1 MTQIRKHTFTTEFS
15 PDGAIVRN
23 APKRLSSEEIAA
35 ECAAAYERGKR
46 DAIAL
51 AERQSAA
58 ALEAL
63 AGAASAA
70 LTRLDEECRAMRAEA
85 AHVALAAA
93 RKIASAAL
101 DAFGAER
108 AIAAIEAAM
117 EALRHQPRLL
127 IKLSPHTAETLRPRV
142 EAMCATH
149 AYAGAILLRSDAA
162 LSAGEVSI
170 DWSDG
175 VIIMNSGEIAERIS
189 ALIDAALANP

>member
-1 MTQIRKHTFTTEFS
+1 MTQIRKHTFNTEFS

-23 APKRLSSEEIAA
+23 APKRLTSDQIAA

-46 DAIAL
+46 DAQTL
-51 AERQSAA
+51 SERQSAA

-63 AGAASAA
+63 AAAATA
-70 LTRLDEECRAMRAEA
+70 TLARLDVECRAMREEA
-85 AHVALAAA
+85 AHLALIAA

-117 EALRHQPRLL
+117 ETLRHQPRLL
-127 IKLSPHTAETLRPRV
+127 IKLSPDTAESLKPRV
-142 EAMCATH
+142 AAIRDAH
-149 AYAGAILLRSDAA
+149 AYASAILVRDDAS
-162 LSAGEVSI
+162 LDAGEVSI

-175 VIIMNSGEIAERIS
+175 VITMNSGEIAERIS